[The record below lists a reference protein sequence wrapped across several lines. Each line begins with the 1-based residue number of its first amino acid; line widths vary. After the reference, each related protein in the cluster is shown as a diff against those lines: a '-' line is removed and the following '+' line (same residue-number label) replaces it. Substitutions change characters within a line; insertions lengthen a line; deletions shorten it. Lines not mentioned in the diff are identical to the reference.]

1 MGSGKW
7 EVGEDKNRKGVRARW
22 EERGGKSEVGMEM
35 RGRPEVG
42 GGKREGGRIKIERG
56 RRECEG
62 INIERWEV
70 GALRLKGGGRWEV
83 LRR

>member
-42 GGKREGGRIKIERG
+42 GGKL
-56 RRECEG
+56 
-62 INIERWEV
+62 EV
-70 GALRLKGGGRWEV
+70 GEDKNRKGETGV
-83 LRR
+83 